1 MLSSSR
7 VRIAAGRWVLES
19 NKIVNFVPPS
29 LNDTAGSDCLPRFW
43 LPAVATLFGASI
55 ALTSNH
61 GEARPEL
68 AQMRRDT
75 DAGHRPA
82 ALLVGDITERGQHG
96 LREFQLHR
104 GVRVFLVAVPIGA
117 RRSVRKIPSHRERR
131 VAEETRLSV
140 GLLRLL

>member
-43 LPAVATLFGASI
+43 LPAVATLLGASI
-55 ALTSNH
+55 RWTSGH
-61 GEARPEL
+61 GEACPER
-68 AQMRRDT
+68 AAMRRGT
-75 DAGHRPA
+75 DGGHRPGG
-82 ALLVGDITERGQHG
+82 LLVGDITGGGQHG
-96 LREFQLHR
+96 LREFQLPR

-131 VAEETRLSV
+131 VT
-140 GLLRLL
+140 